1 MATTAKEIQVSID
14 GGTTWFLLPG
24 GTGEW
29 NDESE
34 QITDTIFGQT
44 FSSTQPGLI
53 TWTSNANALYKGFAG
68 YVASL
73 KQAGDPLIMTAESTT
88 LVSGKTYQIDD
99 VARRV
104 IDWTQTV
111 VVDTNGGT
119 PVAAADIES
128 VDHMF
133 GTVTFVP
140 SFTVVGDVEFDAFYL
155 PLTEIGKASSF
166 TLTQTAET
174 IDETDFETANSNSG
188 YRVFNPGLRTVAL
201 ELGGFYDSA
210 EANWDV
216 LEARSDIVIEI
227 NPDGSDLSS
236 ARGVFKLVTRNQSGD
251 VGALEEE
258 SRTFNL
264 SVPISDPADGPLLTT
279 VFSWEHDALT
289 TLAQSIQNIVTFWL
303 SQTNI
308 RVRYLP
314 DGLPAIGFDG
324 TAVITDVSLSSGLD
338 AMNEFTANFQG
349 TGQPTRIVE
358 SA

>member
-73 KQAGDPLIMTAESTT
+73 KQAGDPIVMTAEPTSA
-88 LVSGKTYQIDD
+88 LGGDAFQITDT
-99 VARRV
+99 ARRV
-104 IDWTQTV
+104 VDYQQAV
-111 VVDTNGGT
+111 VVDDTGT
-119 PVAAADIES
+119 PIAQSGITS
-128 VDHMF
+128 FDHMF
-133 GTVTFVP
+133 GIVQLAATPSGAVTI
-140 SFTVVGDVEFDAFYL
+140 DANYL
-155 PLTEIGKASSF
+155 PLTEIGKANSF

-264 SVPISDPADGPLLTT
+264 SVPIVSPALLSPDITT

>member
-14 GGTTWFLLPG
+14 AGVTWFLLPG
-24 GTGEW
+24 GTGEF
-29 NDESE
+29 NDEGE

-44 FSSTQPGLI
+44 YSSTQPGLI
-53 TWTSNANALYKGFAG
+53 SWSANANALYKGFAG
-68 YVASL
+68 YVASV
-73 KQAGDPLIMTAESTT
+73 QETGAALIMTAEPTT
-88 LVSGKTYQIDD
+88 LLSGTTFQITDT
-99 VARRV
+99 ARRV
-104 IDWTQTV
+104 VDWTQTV
-111 VVDTNGGT
+111 VIDDGGT
-119 PVAAADIES
+119 PIAASGITS
-128 VDHMF
+128 INHMF
-133 GTVTFVP
+133 GTVTLEAAPGGAV
-140 SFTVVGDVEFDAFYL
+140 TFDAFYL
-155 PLTEIGKASSF
+155 PLTEIAKAQSF

-174 IDETDFETANSNSG
+174 IDETDFATAAGNSG

-201 ELGGFYDSA
+201 ELGGFYDAA
-210 EANWDV
+210 EANWTE
-216 LEARSDIVIEI
+216 LEARTDVVIQI

-236 ARGVFKLVTRNQSGD
+236 ARGVFKLVTRGQSGD

-258 SRTFNL
+258 TRTFNL
-264 SVPISDPADGPLLTT
+264 SVPVSDLSLGPAITT
-279 VFSWEHDALT
+279 VFDWLHAPTT
-289 TLAQSIQNIVTFWL
+289 TLAQSIQDILTFYL

>member
-1 MATTAKEIQVSID
+1 MATTAKEVQVSID

-29 NDESE
+29 NDEGE

-44 FSSTQPGLI
+44 FQSTQPGLI

-73 KQAGDPLIMTAESTT
+73 KQSGTALQMTAESMTV
-88 LVSGKTYQIDD
+88 VSGKTFQIDD
-99 VARRV
+99 AARQI

-111 VVDTNGGT
+111 VVKDI
-119 PVAAADIES
+119 AATVSAANIES
-128 VDHMF
+128 IDHMF
-133 GTVTFVP
+133 GTVTFV
-140 SFTVVGDVEFDAFYL
+140 SSYTVNGAISMDAWYL
-155 PLTEIGKASSF
+155 PMTEIGKASSF

-174 IDETDFETANSNSG
+174 IDETDFETANTNSG
-188 YRVFNPGLRTVAL
+188 YRVFNAGLRTVAL
-201 ELGGFYDSA
+201 ELGGFYDAASA
-210 EANWDV
+210 FWTV
-216 LEARSDIVIEI
+216 LEGRSDIIIEI
-227 NPDGSDLSS
+227 NPDGSDLSV
-236 ARGVFKLVTRNQSGD
+236 ARGIFKLVTRGQSGD

-258 SRTFNL
+258 TRTFNL
-264 SVPISDPADGPLLTT
+264 SVPISDIALGPELTT
-279 VFSWEHDALT
+279 IFSWAHANTT
-289 TLAQSIQNIVTFWL
+289 TLAQGIQDVLTNWL

-349 TGQPTRIVE
+349 TGQPTRIIE

>member
-14 GGTTWFLLPG
+14 AGSTWFLLPG

-29 NDESE
+29 NDEGE
-34 QITDTIFGQT
+34 QITDTIFGHT
-44 FSSTQPGLI
+44 FQSTQPGLI
-53 TWTSNANALYKGFAG
+53 SWTANANALYKGFAG

-73 KQAGDPLIMTAESTT
+73 KQGGTPVPVTDEPTTDLTGDAF
-88 LVSGKTYQIDD
+88 QITDT
-99 VARRV
+99 ARRV
-104 IDWTQTV
+104 IDWTTAV
-111 VVDTNGGT
+111 VIDDTGSPIAQSGIT
-119 PVAAADIES
+119 S
-128 VDHMF
+128 LDHMF
-133 GTVTFVP
+133 GIVQLASTPSGAVTFDY
-140 SFTVVGDVEFDAFYL
+140 SYI

-201 ELGGFYDSA
+201 ELGGFYDST

-216 LEARSDIVIEI
+216 LESRNDIVIEI

-236 ARGVFKLVTRNQSGD
+236 ARGIFKLVTRNQSGD

-258 SRTFNL
+258 SRTFAL
-264 SVPISDPADGPLLTT
+264 SVPIIDSSLASPSVST
-279 VFSWEHDALT
+279 VFSWLHDANT
-289 TLAQSIQNIVTFWL
+289 TLSQSIQDILTFWL

-349 TGQPTRIVE
+349 TGLPTRIVE

>member
-1 MATTAKEIQVSID
+1 MATTAKEVQVSID
-14 GGTTWFLLPG
+14 AGVTWFLLPG

-29 NDESE
+29 NDEGE

-44 FSSTQPGLI
+44 FQSTQPGLI

-73 KQAGDPLIMTAESTT
+73 KQSGTALVMTAESMTV
-88 LVSGKTYQIDD
+88 VSGKTYQIDD
-99 VARRV
+99 AARQI

-111 VVDTNGGT
+111 VVDDTAS

-128 VDHMF
+128 IDHMF
-133 GTVTFVP
+133 GTVTFVSTFTP
-140 SFTVVGDVEFDAFYL
+140 SGAITMDAFYL
-155 PLTEIGKASSF
+155 PMTEIGKASSF

-174 IDETDFETANSNSG
+174 IDETDFETANTNSG

-201 ELGGFYDSA
+201 ELGGFYDATSA
-210 EANWDV
+210 FWTI
-216 LEARSDIVIEI
+216 LEGRNDIVIQI
-227 NPDGSDLSS
+227 NPDGSDLSV
-236 ARGVFKLVTRNQSGD
+236 ARGVFKLVTRTQSGD

-264 SVPISDPADGPLLTT
+264 SVPISDTALGPALTT
-279 VFSWEHDALT
+279 IFSWEHASTT
-289 TLAQSIQNIVTFWL
+289 TLSQGIQNVLTNWL

-349 TGQPTRIVE
+349 TGLPTRIVE